1 MLVVCAGLVNVVNVL
16 LPSLLVRAGLVRVVN
31 VLPPVLLERVGT
43 DEEIVTVLAVI
54 VE

>member
-1 MLVVCAGLVNVVNVL
+1 MKVL
-16 LPSLLVRAGLVRVVN
+16 LPSLLVRAGLVTVVN